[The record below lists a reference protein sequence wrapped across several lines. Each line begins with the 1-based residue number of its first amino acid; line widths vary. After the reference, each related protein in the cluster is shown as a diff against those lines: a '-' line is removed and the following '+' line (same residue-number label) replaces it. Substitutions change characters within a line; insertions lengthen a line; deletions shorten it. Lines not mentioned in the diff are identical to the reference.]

1 MFTFTTLISVAIG
14 ALRLVITL
22 WIRRR
27 YGFALLLPQSLAS
40 VCVFLSALPEL
51 LRPLPWPLPFTATVV
66 VLLPDLLFRRL

>member
-1 MFTFTTLISVAIG
+1 MFTFPTLIAVAIG
-14 ALRLVITL
+14 VLRLVVIL

-27 YGFALLLPQSLAS
+27 YGFALLLPQSVAG

-51 LRPLPWPLPFTATVV
+51 IRPIPWPLPLTTTIV